1 MSNLEHMPAT
11 LGKINQELSSLKQ
24 ATADVWSRLTKTPQK
39 NLYSLMSEDIDDV
52 SQKLRELNKQS
63 RQLAKLNDARE
74 KLATNGPTLF
84 NSQYSIDKKTKKLK
98 TQGIDA
104 ENTPEEQ
111 FIVDIKKQLA
121 NDSITK
127 LKQQRPALIEQKGAE
142 IGAQY
147 KNRAQKISQ
156 FKQSSSAMVN
166 FAQPKLELAKS
177 FLKPGAELQ
186 AALSEVQSVL
196 GLKNGD
202 PRVAALRQQSLSM
215 ASSGHDPAEVVAM
228 QKDLAKNGM
237 SADQVLAQTPL
248 ALKGATPAEQMAVT
262 VKGDNLD
269 GDITKLFATWDTLRI
284 NLFEGQSSALRELTQ
299 TATGWLSTL
308 NTWITDNP
316 QLVNSLLG
324 LALGVTGIIGGL
336 GFLGG
341 AIAPVLSGVSM
352 LIAGA
357 SLLGTLFAGVGG
369 IMGAAFALVGGP
381 VIALIAVIAGIG
393 FAVVKLWEPIKA
405 FVGGVIDGFS
415 AAMGPVNDAF
425 SPFSAAL
432 GWITDLFKP
441 LKFTQESLSNFSD
454 IGKIVGAAI
463 AEIFVTLNK
472 AFSQIGEV
480 FTAVRKGIDWVFSSD
495 NNDDKSSSD
504 AESSPL
510 GNSLSPTGGTLDL
523 YQPAKP
529 NVGANLTDN
538 RTTTQNVAIY
548 ATSEMDHN
556 QLQNAVTQALNQQK
570 WDEKNSSLSQYNFGG
585 PYS

>member
-269 GDITKLFATWDTLRI
+269 GDITELFATWDTLRI

-324 LALGVTGIIGGL
+324 LALGITGLVGGL
-336 GFLGG
+336 GFLGTV
-341 AIAPVLSGVSM
+341 IAPVLSGVNM
-352 LIAGA
+352 LMAAAG
-357 SLLGTLFAGVGG
+357 LLGGVFTSTGG
-369 IMGAAFALVGGP
+369 VIAAAFAAIGLPLLP
-381 VIALIAVIAGIG
+381 VIALIAGIG
-393 FAVVKLWEPIKA
+393 IAVVKLWDPISA
-405 FVGGVIDGFS
+405 FVSGMIEGFS
-415 AAMGPVNDAF
+415 SVMGPVSDAF
-425 SPFSAAL
+425 APFQTAL
-432 GWITDLFKP
+432 TWITDLFAP
-441 LKFTQESLSNFSD
+441 IKFSKDELNGYSE
-454 IGKIVGAAI
+454 IGKNVGEALAA
-463 AEIFVTLNK
+463 IFVTLNK
-472 AFSQIGEV
+472 AVAQIGEV
-480 FTAVRKGIDWVFSSD
+480 DRKSTR
-495 NNDDKSSSD
+495 
-504 AESSPL
+504 L
-510 GNSLSPTGGTLDL
+510 
-523 YQPAKP
+523 
-529 NVGANLTDN
+529 
-538 RTTTQNVAIY
+538 
-548 ATSEMDHN
+548 
-556 QLQNAVTQALNQQK
+556 
-570 WDEKNSSLSQYNFGG
+570 NSSHLG
-585 PYS
+585 